1 MLLERLAHVL
11 LKWWW
16 LVVASVLA
24 ASIPTFVGTRAL
36 PLTYTSKTTLM
47 VGQILQSSNPNA
59 AEFSTGQVLAQSYAD
74 LAKREPVLRATL
86 DTLGLKW
93 DPATLNSMVGSRP
106 IPGTSL
112 LEISVTD
119 TDPER
124 ARVLVDEI
132 ANQLILQ
139 SPAGTDPQ
147 KEAERQFVLKQ
158 IQELRTSIKAS
169 QQEVRDLDDVIAKAS
184 SARQIQDARSQ
195 QTAIQTQLS
204 GWQATYAQLASTL
217 QQGAPNSLS
226 VVEPAMTPQPTRP
239 RTLLNVAMAAAI
251 GLALAVGAALLL
263 ELIDDSLKTSDDV
276 RRVLNLTSWGN
287 IPRIEGH
294 DRFDRLVMIQSPRS
308 PAAEAFRMLRT
319 NLQSSVRARPLR
331 TLLLTSPGPEEGKSL
346 IAANLAVTLAQS
358 GKQVILVDADL
369 RRSTQHQVF
378 ELDNQAGLSTF
389 LTDDR
394 VSLDDVLQTVPAE
407 NLRVLTSGPLP
418 EAPNEL
424 LGSERMSE
432 LIEHL
437 QQCADV
443 VIFDS
448 SPIMVVGD
456 AAILAPQMD
465 DTLLVIDSGKTRPAA
480 ARRSKEALELAKA
493 HLVGAVLNRLSA
505 RVRGYYDYYAEDGQ
519 RHGRAQQ
526 PALNARQATPG
537 TARTVPSLAPAKLSV
552 ARSPIAPLKQ
562 IDRPAPRPSP
572 EPHRIPRPSLERK
585 PLPLAKETRPEMIT
599 PAVRQ
604 AVPATTGGYPRLG
617 APSSTARMPGARP
630 PAVSPRARLTG
641 SQIGR
646 MARLTGSHIGRRV
659 RQNSLSLALGAG
671 AGVVLIVVFA
681 SALLMRQTAK
691 GQTAPTQAVVAV
703 QATANAPIPANSTTP
718 TATLAANET
727 DVAQRQTDEA
737 QARSAAA
744 TGTAALGA
752 TATHV
757 ALNASA
763 AQQAVGFL
771 NCDTMD
777 FEILESPVDTTSV
790 TSSESNVEFTWRV
803 RNKASLPY
811 CKWGQEGQETRLV
824 RAIEVSGRLG
834 TSVPVKLKWIDGDE
848 YALSLTARLG
858 IGQYGLSW
866 RLLLPKTNLP
876 GGPELR
882 ATAVVLAPTPT
893 SAPTLVPSPRPVPTS
908 TPCPTI
914 VYECKCKEKCSG
926 RNCTTECQQCTRQEC
941 GK

>member
-1 MLLERLAHVL
+1 MLRANLQ
-11 LKWWW
+11 
-16 LVVASVLA
+16 ASV
-24 ASIPTFVGTRAL
+24 
-36 PLTYTSKTTLM
+36 
-47 VGQILQSSNPNA
+47 Q
-59 AEFSTGQVLAQSYAD
+59 
-74 LAKREPVLRATL
+74 
-86 DTLGLKW
+86 
-93 DPATLNSMVGSRP
+93 
-106 IPGTSL
+106 
-112 LEISVTD
+112 
-119 TDPER
+119 
-124 ARVLVDEI
+124 
-132 ANQLILQ
+132 
-139 SPAGTDPQ
+139 
-147 KEAERQFVLKQ
+147 
-158 IQELRTSIKAS
+158 
-169 QQEVRDLDDVIAKAS
+169 
-184 SARQIQDARSQ
+184 
-195 QTAIQTQLS
+195 
-204 GWQATYAQLASTL
+204 
-217 QQGAPNSLS
+217 
-226 VVEPAMTPQPTRP
+226 
-239 RTLLNVAMAAAI
+239 
-251 GLALAVGAALLL
+251 
-263 ELIDDSLKTSDDV
+263 
-276 RRVLNLTSWGN
+276 
-287 IPRIEGH
+287 
-294 DRFDRLVMIQSPRS
+294 
-308 PAAEAFRMLRT
+308 
-319 NLQSSVRARPLR
+319 ARPLR

-358 GKQVILVDADL
+358 GKRVILVDADL

-394 VSLDDVLQTVPAE
+394 VSLDDVLQTVPAK
-407 NLRVLTSGPLP
+407 NLRVLTSGLLP

-424 LGSERMSE
+424 LGSKRMSE

-448 SPIMVVGD
+448 PPIMVVGD
-456 AAILAPQMD
+456 AAILAPKVD

-493 HLVGAVLNRLSA
+493 HLVGVVLNRLSA
-505 RVRGYYDYYAEDGQ
+505 RARGYHDYYAEDGQ
-519 RHGRAQQ
+519 RHRRAQQ

-537 TARTVPSLAPAKLSV
+537 TARTAPSLAPAKLSV
-552 ARSPIAPLKQ
+552 ARPPIAPLKQ

-585 PLPLAKETRPEMIT
+585 PLPLAKETGPEMIT

-604 AVPATTGGYPRLG
+604 TVPATAGGYPRLG
-617 APSSTARMPGARP
+617 APSSTARMPGARLP
-630 PAVSPRARLTG
+630 TVSPGARPTG
-641 SQIGR
+641 SQVGR
-646 MARLTGSHIGRRV
+646 MV

-671 AGVVLIVVFA
+671 AGVVLIAVFT
-681 SALLMRQTAK
+681 SGLLMRQTFK
-691 GQTAPTQAVVAV
+691 GQTAPTQAFVAV
-703 QATANAPIPANSTTP
+703 QATANAPIPATITTP
-718 TATLAANET
+718 TATMAANET

-752 TATHV
+752 TATQV

-790 TSSESNVEFTWRV
+790 TSSESNVDLTWRV
-803 RNKASLPY
+803 RNRASLPY

-893 SAPTLVPSPRPVPTS
+893 RAPTLVPSPRPVPTL
-908 TPCPTI
+908 TPCPTV

-926 RNCTTECQQCTRQEC
+926 RVCTTECEQCTRQEC